1 MGSMLNTS
9 NDSTGA
15 SGGVVD
21 LNFFAFLEEGSPQEE
36 PNLFL
41 KANLIDSSE
50 GLVTVILNR
59 RVRVHAQQI
68 GNCMKSSRIRSCQ
81 TMHQLGGLFRE
92 EETMAFVIPKKPLH
106 SSSSAYDDDDGDD
119 ERPRPQSSVTS
130 CIYLKPDAGGA
141 AVRRSLD
148 KEVVLRRIRQRKRV
162 NQIRTAIQSLLGAS
176 PDTGEKD
183 GELPSSWWLDDVFSA
198 P

>member
-1 MGSMLNTS
+1 M
-9 NDSTGA
+9 
-15 SGGVVD
+15 
-21 LNFFAFLEEGSPQEE
+21 AFL
-36 PNLFL
+36 
-41 KANLIDSSE
+41 
-50 GLVTVILNR
+50 
-59 RVRVHAQQI
+59 
-68 GNCMKSSRIRSCQ
+68 
-81 TMHQLGGLFRE
+81 
-92 EETMAFVIPKKPLH
+92 IPKKPLH
-106 SSSSAYDDDDGDD
+106 SSPGAYDDDDDD

-130 CIYLKPDAGGA
+130 CIYLKPDTGGAA

-148 KEVVLRRIRQRKRV
+148 KEVVLRRIRHRKRV